1 MRQLADTLMSSP
13 PVLRAV
19 TQLRQLQ
26 RRFDERTPRERL
38 MLIAAGLAAAL
49 ALGDALWITPGLA
62 ALQAA
67 RQRASSAQAGRQ
79 GAMADLQ
86 RLQTVANAQSQQ
98 LQSELK
104 TWRQKVREGDAA
116 LRQHQDTL
124 VGPEGMV
131 QLLDHVLA
139 RHGSLRVRALRS
151 LGRTDLLAAATSATG
166 STSAQLAAAAASAA
180 QPLAGDGATGN
191 APPSLYR
198 HGVEIT
204 LEGGFGE
211 LLSYLRTL
219 ESMPQHVLWGGLQ
232 LKTTQ
237 HPSTVMTL
245 RLYTLSRDRNWM
257 EI

>member
-1 MRQLADTLMSSP
+1 MNLAERLLASPQLTRLH
-13 PVLRAV
+13 
-19 TQLRQLQ
+19 TELRQLQ

-38 MLIAAGLAAAL
+38 AIIAVGLVTAL
-49 ALGDALWITPGLA
+49 SLGDALWISPGMA

-67 RQRASSAQAGRQ
+67 RQRAQAAQGQRQ
-79 GAMADLQ
+79 NAMADLE
-86 RLQTVANAQSQQ
+86 RLQTVASAQGQQ

-104 TWRQKVREGDAA
+104 TWRHKVREGDAA

-124 VGPEGMV
+124 VGPDAMV

-139 RHGSLRVRALRS
+139 RHGGLRVRAMRS
-151 LGRTDLLAAATSATG
+151 LGRTDLLATTTQATG
-166 STSAQLAAAAASAA
+166 STSGVLAAAAASAA
-180 QPLAGDGATGN
+180 QPLTGA
-191 APPSLYR
+191 APGGAPTLYR

-204 LEGGFGE
+204 LEGSFGD

-232 LKTTQ
+232 LKTVQ
-237 HPSTVMTL
+237 HPNTQMTL
-245 RLYTLSRDRNWM
+245 RLYTLSRDRHWM